1 MPCHLGND
9 GRGLIVSV
17 RHPSRRT
24 WNTPADVRTLMQ
36 SRISRDRLACSGC
49 TMWQVYT
56 AAETPSAQ
64 AEYDD
69 RKRPK
74 PKVWPKNYFYIRP
87 KLNIG
92 RICTTAHIRPPKPK
106 PNFARPL
113 HSTVFNASVYK
124 DVSEYHLCTTFM
136 SLYSTD
142 MVLSLLPLTPPV
154 SSSLSFKNQ
163 APENVTY
170 ICPKQHPDCDPVPH
184 LCGAIE

>member
-1 MPCHLGND
+1 MPVSVYTD
-9 GRGLIVSV
+9 GRGLILSV
-17 RHPSRRT
+17 RHPPHRKL
-24 WNTPADVRTLMQ
+24 NTLVDIRTLMQ
-36 SRISRDRLACSGC
+36 GRTSRGRRGCSGC

-56 AAETPSAQ
+56 AAETRSAKS
-64 AEYDD
+64 EYDD

-74 PKVWPKNYFYIRP
+74 PKVWPKNYFY
-87 KLNIG
+87 
-92 RICTTAHIRPPKPK
+92 IRPPKPK

-113 HSTVFNASVYK
+113 HSTVFNASVYR
-124 DVSEYHLCTTFM
+124 DVSEYHLCTSFM

-142 MVLSLLPLTPPV
+142 MVQSLLPLTPPV

-184 LCGAIE
+184 LCGAID